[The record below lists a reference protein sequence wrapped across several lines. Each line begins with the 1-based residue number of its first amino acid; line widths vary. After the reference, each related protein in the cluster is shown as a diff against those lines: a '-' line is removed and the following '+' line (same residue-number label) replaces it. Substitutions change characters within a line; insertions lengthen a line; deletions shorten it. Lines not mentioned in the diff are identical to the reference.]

1 MKTKNKTCVK
11 KPPNQSVMQ
20 DGWLGSRGWAYETV
34 STRGSGGGGYLWV
47 RGGDGVCTALGGEGK
62 AKSGG
67 GHATPSSSW
76 EVPGLPSHQGLE
88 SPDGSE
94 PIYLDTL
101 L

>member
-1 MKTKNKTCVK
+1 MVEDTC
-11 KPPNQSVMQ
+11 
-20 DGWLGSRGWAYETV
+20 GSEEGMEYVQPW
-34 STRGSGGGGYLWV
+34 
-47 RGGDGVCTALGGEGK
+47 GGE

>member
-1 MKTKNKTCVK
+1 MYS
-11 KPPNQSVMQ
+11 P
-20 DGWLGSRGWAYETV
+20 
-34 STRGSGGGGYLWV
+34 GGG
-47 RGGDGVCTALGGEGK
+47 E

-76 EVPGLPSHQGLE
+76 EVPGLPSHQRLE